1 MKFGVMMF
9 TTDYSMTPMELAT
22 AAEDRGFES
31 LWFPEHS
38 HIPLTRKSPWPAGG
52 DLPKMYYTAQ

>member
-9 TTDYSMTPMELAT
+9 PTDYSIRADELAR

-31 LWFPEHS
+31 LLFPEFADQDS
-38 HIPLTRKSPWPAGG
+38 
-52 DLPKMYYTAQ
+52 